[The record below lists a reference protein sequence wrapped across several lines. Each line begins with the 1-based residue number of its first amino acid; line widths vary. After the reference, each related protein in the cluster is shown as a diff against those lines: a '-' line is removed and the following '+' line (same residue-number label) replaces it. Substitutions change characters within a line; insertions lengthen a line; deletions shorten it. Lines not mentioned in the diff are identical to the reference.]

1 MNTRRRRSKT
11 SSRRENDPEKHP
23 RRENDPEKNRRREND
38 PEKNRARTGT
48 RPFFAFVVALKAR
61 KR

>member
-11 SSRRENDPEKHP
+11 SS

-38 PEKNRARTGT
+38 PEKNRARTISCQKQAPLASEL
-48 RPFFAFVVALKAR
+48 RHFFPY
-61 KR
+61 